1 MKRLISSYLLTLI
14 FAALFGRQAAAQG
27 PAAMNHVALYVVDL
41 PKSTAFYK
49 NVLQLQQIPEPFHDG
64 RHVWFRMGP
73 HSQLHIIQGA
83 AKVEEHDI
91 NTHMA
96 FSVKD
101 LPAFLKHLD
110 KQAVRY
116 GSFKGEEK
124 QTTPRID
131 GVQQVYLQ
139 DPDNFWIEINND
151 KY

>member
-1 MKRLISSYLLTLI
+1 MKRFIPSCFLAFILAFVL
-14 FAALFGRQAAAQG
+14 GQQAAAQG
-27 PAAMNHVALYVVDL
+27 PVAINHIALYVVDL

-64 RHVWFRMGP
+64 RHVWFRIGP

-83 AKVEEHDI
+83 AQVEEHDK

-110 KQAVRY
+110 KQAIRY
-116 GSFKGEEK
+116 GSLKGEEK
-124 QTTPRID
+124 QTTPRVD